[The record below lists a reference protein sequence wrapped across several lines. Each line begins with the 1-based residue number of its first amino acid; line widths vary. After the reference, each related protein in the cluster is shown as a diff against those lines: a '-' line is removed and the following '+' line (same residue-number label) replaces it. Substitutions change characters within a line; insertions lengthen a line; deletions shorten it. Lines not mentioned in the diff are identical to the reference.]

1 MVEPKL
7 MEEKNVL
14 GIAEEVK
21 QRVEDASK
29 RNLTVHSVE
38 IGGSVAKGT
47 WLADNVDV
55 DIFVKFDS
63 TISKKR
69 LEDLGVK
76 IGRDA
81 LLPNESFL
89 RYSEHPY
96 VVGIIDGITFNIVP
110 CYDVVKG
117 SWKSSADR
125 SPYHTSFMKN
135 RFNKSLKNETRLLK
149 KFLKVLGLY
158 GAEIKVKGF
167 SGYVCEVLILK
178 YGSFISVLKAMSNL
192 IGGEILSLDDIDEDI
207 TKKFDTQLVILDPV
221 DNRRNLGAA
230 ISPVNVSSFIMAS
243 RSFLEKPSIMFFKGI
258 SVSEITDKVKKSTL
272 LDRISIVILR
282 HEPRTVDI
290 LWGQLHRSVDS
301 LSKQI
306 SKAGFNVLRTSVAS
320 DEDSTSAFIF
330 LLDSLV
336 LSKSQIKMGPNVN
349 MKGEVSKFLNS
360 NRKWSKL
367 MWVGHDQRIYI
378 MGDRRF
384 LEFEKLLYSLLDDT
398 AKGSGVAP
406 GLKRA
411 LESGIEV
418 ISGKNIVKA
427 TSRRQWLIEALYRVV
442 ITDEF
447 SFN

>member
-47 WLADNVDV
+47 WLVDNVDV

-96 VVGIIDGITFNIVP
+96 VVGIIDGIIFNIVP

-306 SKAGFNVLRTSVAS
+306 SKVGFNVLRTSVAS

-336 LSKSQIKMGPNVN
+336 LPKSQIKMGPNVN

-427 TSRRQWLIEALYRVV
+427 ARRRQWFIEALYRVV
-442 ITDEF
+442 VTDEF
-447 SFN
+447 SFG

>member
-135 RFNKSLKNETRLLK
+135 RFNKILKNETRLLK

>member
-47 WLADNVDV
+47 WLTDNVDV

-81 LLPNESFL
+81 LLPNKSFL

-96 VVGIIDGITFNIVP
+96 VVGIIDGIIFNIVP

-306 SKAGFNVLRTSVAS
+306 SKVGFNVLRTSVAS

-336 LSKSQIKMGPNVN
+336 LPKSQIKMGPNVN

-447 SFN
+447 SFG

>member
-14 GIAEEVK
+14 NIAEEVK

-29 RNLTVHSVE
+29 RHLIVHSVE

-81 LLPNESFL
+81 LLPNDSFL

-96 VVGIIDGITFNIVP
+96 VEGIIDGVTFNIVP

-135 RFNKSLKNETRLLK
+135 RFNKILKNETRLLK

-243 RSFLEKPSIMFFKGI
+243 RSFLEKPSILFFKGI

-306 SKAGFNVLRTSVAS
+306 SKVGFNVLRTSVAS

>member
-63 TISKKR
+63 AISKKR

-96 VVGIIDGITFNIVP
+96 VVGIIDGIIFNIVP

-306 SKAGFNVLRTSVAS
+306 SKVGFNVLRTSVAS

-336 LSKSQIKMGPNVN
+336 LPKSQIKMGPNVN
-349 MKGEVSKFLNS
+349 MKGEVSKFLDS
-360 NRKWSKL
+360 NLKWSKL
-367 MWVGHDQRIYI
+367 TWAGNDQRIYI

-384 LEFEKLLYSLLDDT
+384 LAVEELLYSLLDDT

-447 SFN
+447 SFG

>member
-14 GIAEEVK
+14 NIAEEVK

-29 RNLTVHSVE
+29 RHLIVHSVE

-81 LLPNESFL
+81 LLPNDSFL

-96 VVGIIDGITFNIVP
+96 VEGIIDGVTFNIVP

-306 SKAGFNVLRTSVAS
+306 SKVGFNVLRTSVAS

-336 LSKSQIKMGPNVN
+336 LPKSQIKMGPNVN
-349 MKGEVSKFLNS
+349 MKGEVSKFLDS
-360 NRKWSKL
+360 NLKWSKL
-367 MWVGHDQRIYI
+367 TWAGNDQRIYI

-384 LEFEKLLYSLLDDT
+384 LAVEELLYSLLDDT

-418 ISGKNIVKA
+418 ISGKNIAKS
-427 TSRRQWLIEALYRVV
+427 TSGRQWLIEALYRVV

-447 SFN
+447 SFS

>member
-96 VVGIIDGITFNIVP
+96 VVGIIDGIIFNIVP

-306 SKAGFNVLRTSVAS
+306 SKVGFNVLRTSVAS

-336 LSKSQIKMGPNVN
+336 LPKSQIKMGPNVN
-349 MKGEVSKFLNS
+349 MKGEVSKFLDS
-360 NRKWSKL
+360 NLKWSKL
-367 MWVGHDQRIYI
+367 TWAGNDQRIYI

-384 LEFEKLLYSLLDDT
+384 LAVEELLYSLLDDT

-447 SFN
+447 SFG

>member
-47 WLADNVDV
+47 WLTDNVDV

-96 VVGIIDGITFNIVP
+96 VVGIIDGIIFNIVP

-135 RFNKSLKNETRLLK
+135 RFNKILKNETRLLK

-306 SKAGFNVLRTSVAS
+306 SKVGFNVLRTSVAS

-336 LSKSQIKMGPNVN
+336 LPKSQIKMGPNVN

-447 SFN
+447 SFG

>member
-96 VVGIIDGITFNIVP
+96 VVGIIDGIIFNIVP

-135 RFNKSLKNETRLLK
+135 RFNKILKNETRLLK

-306 SKAGFNVLRTSVAS
+306 SKVGFNVLRTSVAS

-336 LSKSQIKMGPNVN
+336 LPKSQIKMGPNVN

>member
-135 RFNKSLKNETRLLK
+135 RFNKILKNETRLLK

-178 YGSFISVLKAMSNL
+178 YGSFISVLKAMSDL
-192 IGGEILSLDDIDEDI
+192 VGGEILSLDDVDEDI
-207 TKKFDTQLVILDPV
+207 TEKFDTQLVILDPV

>member
-14 GIAEEVK
+14 NIAEAVK

-29 RNLTVHSVE
+29 RHLIVHSVE

-69 LEDLGVK
+69 LEDLGVN

-81 LLPNESFL
+81 LLPNDSFL

-96 VVGIIDGITFNIVP
+96 VEGIIDGVTFNIVP

-178 YGSFISVLKAMSNL
+178 YGSFISVLKAMSDL
-192 IGGEILSLDDIDEDI
+192 VGGEILSLDDVDEDI
-207 TKKFDTQLVILDPV
+207 TEKFDTQLVILDPV

-306 SKAGFNVLRTSVAS
+306 SKVGFNVLRTSVAS

-336 LSKSQIKMGPNVN
+336 LPKSQIKMGPNVN

-411 LESGIEV
+411 LESRIEV
-418 ISGKNIVKA
+418 ISGKNIAKS
-427 TSRRQWLIEALYRVV
+427 TSGRQWLIEALYRVV

-447 SFN
+447 SFS

>member
-135 RFNKSLKNETRLLK
+135 RFNKILKNETRLLK

-243 RSFLEKPSIMFFKGI
+243 RSFLEKPSILFFKGI

>member
-47 WLADNVDV
+47 WLTDNVDV

-96 VVGIIDGITFNIVP
+96 VVGIIDGIIFNIVP

-135 RFNKSLKNETRLLK
+135 RFNKILKNETRLLK

-306 SKAGFNVLRTSVAS
+306 SKVGFNVLRTSVAS

-336 LSKSQIKMGPNVN
+336 LPKSQIKMGPNVN

-418 ISGKNIVKA
+418 ISGKILLKLPVDDNG
-427 TSRRQWLIEALYRVV
+427 L
-442 ITDEF
+442 
-447 SFN
+447 

>member
-14 GIAEEVK
+14 NIAEAVK

-29 RNLTVHSVE
+29 RHLIVHSVE

-69 LEDLGVK
+69 LEDLGVN

-81 LLPNESFL
+81 LLPNDSFL

-96 VVGIIDGITFNIVP
+96 VEGIIDGVTFNIVP

-178 YGSFISVLKAMSNL
+178 YGSFISVLKAMSDL
-192 IGGEILSLDDIDEDI
+192 VGGEILSLDDVDEDI
-207 TKKFDTQLVILDPV
+207 TEKFDTQLVILDPV

-230 ISPVNVSSFIMAS
+230 ISPVNVTSFIMAS
-243 RSFLEKPSIMFFKGI
+243 RSFLEKPSIMFFKDI
-258 SVSEITDKVKKSTL
+258 PVSKIMDKVRKSTL
-272 LDRISIVILR
+272 LNHISIVVLR
-282 HEPRTVDI
+282 HEPRTVDV
-290 LWGQLHRSVDS
+290 LWGQLHRSIDG

-306 SKAGFNVLRTSVAS
+306 SKAGFNVLRTSAAS

-336 LSKSQIKMGPNVN
+336 LPKSQIKMGPNVN
-349 MKGEVSKFLNS
+349 MKGEVSKFLDS
-360 NRKWSKL
+360 NLKWSKL
-367 MWVGHDQRIYI
+367 TWAGNDQRIYI

-384 LEFEKLLYSLLDDT
+384 LAVEELLYSLLDDT

-411 LESGIEV
+411 LESRIEV
-418 ISGKNIVKA
+418 ISGKNIAKS
-427 TSRRQWLIEALYRVV
+427 TSGRQWLIEALYRVV

-447 SFN
+447 SFG